1 MGNVK
6 ALVLLSKILFQRR
19 SPRDDVANL
28 VIFLAKPRF
37 LETVHTV
44 LCKIIM

>member
-6 ALVLLSKILFQRR
+6 ALVLLSTILFQRR
-19 SPRDDVANL
+19 SPRDNIANL

-37 LETVHTV
+37 LETVRTV
-44 LCKIIM
+44 LCEIIM